1 RDAAVSEAYHS
12 AGVNGWNLAFSC
24 VMRLGEDYDERD
36 GKAKKVSHLWS
47 LSEEDEDRKSIRTFY

>member
-1 RDAAVSEAYHS
+1 AYHS

-24 VMRLGEDYDERD
+24 VMRLGEDYGERD